1 LITINKPT
9 TLEGRICYRLML
21 MARFISQ
28 NGEWGLTECRHR
40 LLPQAF
46 NFAKNSGRSLE
57 RHIKAAYK
65 SDSRDIITDHLN
77 EDRIG
82 DISLII
88 DELMDAEN
96 LDEILEHIKSIKK

>member
-1 LITINKPT
+1 MIAIVKPK

-28 NGEWGLTECRHR
+28 NGEWGQLECKHR

-46 NFAKNSGRSLE
+46 SFAKNAGRNLE
-57 RHIKAAYK
+57 RHIKTAYK
-65 SDSRDIITDHLN
+65 QDSQDVITAHLN

-96 LDEILEHIKSIKK
+96 LEEILEHIKAIKK